1 MSQSE
6 LMTQPNA
13 EGEPRAVHSILSDT
27 SPEAIAAPPRSRV
40 SVQNV
45 MIVAL
50 VALSAGSIYTMR
62 KFGMGA
68 GMEFDQAPIA
78 LASAELDPKA
88 VAAFD
93 RVLTELERSNR
104 PVQIPREALG
114 KALFV
119 EPLEPET
126 ANNDNTRNDAQLKA
140 EREEQQRR
148 EARRREIES
157 ALKGLAVQS
166 VMGGRRPIATI
177 NGQIVREG
185 DTLYD
190 LFTVDSIS
198 QGKVV
203 LVVDDSMF
211 TLRVGEDE

>member
-1 MSQSE
+1 MSHSE
-6 LMTQPNA
+6 LMTPNNG

-27 SPEAIAAPPRSRV
+27 SPEAIAAPPRSKV

-45 MIVAL
+45 MIATL

-68 GMEFDQAPIA
+68 GMEFDQAPIT
-78 LASAELDPKA
+78 LASAELDPKT

-114 KALFV
+114 QSLFV
-119 EPLEPET
+119 EPVEHE
-126 ANNDNTRNDAQLKA
+126 ADANDNKNDAQLKA

-148 EARRREIES
+148 EARQREIEA
-157 ALKGLAVQS
+157 ALKGIAVQS

-177 NGQIVREG
+177 NGQIVKEG
-185 DTLYD
+185 DTLYE
-190 LFTVDSIS
+190 LFTVQSIS
-198 QGKVV
+198 HGKVV

-211 TLRVGEDE
+211 TLRVGQDE